1 MDRLIFRASK
11 PLGWSKSNLRLKIFF
26 FFSEST
32 RTLRGEK
39 SSRQSYQRF
48 AKGNVSILETSSEGK
63 YIVLENTHRSKE
75 EPIGEWKLR
84 RRIDGRREIVY
95 TFPRDFVLRP
105 GKTVKV
111 KI

>member
-1 MDRLIFRASK
+1 
-11 PLGWSKSNLRLKIFF
+11 
-26 FFSEST
+26 
-32 RTLRGEK
+32 LRGEK

-111 KI
+111 KIKTHFALYFVDTFRKLLGIRVS